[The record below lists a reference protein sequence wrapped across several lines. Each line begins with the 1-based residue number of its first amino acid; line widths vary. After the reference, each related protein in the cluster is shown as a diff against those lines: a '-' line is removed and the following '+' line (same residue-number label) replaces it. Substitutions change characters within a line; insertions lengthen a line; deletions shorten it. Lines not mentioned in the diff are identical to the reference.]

1 MNLRKS
7 TRVLLA
13 AGWLIGC
20 LSGMAL
26 AADPAKKTEN
36 GPKRQDGGYLRV
48 ARDEKKR
55 PTALET
61 AVVRFVPADPGKKT
75 PVVDLVAA
83 VHVAEPSFYDQLNK
97 EFEQYD
103 VVLYEM
109 VAPEGTKPSKD
120 GRGSDSPISAVQN
133 GLTDLLELEFQLK
146 GIDYSRKNFIHA
158 DMSPDEF
165 SRSMRERDESLLSIV
180 IRMMGYAVAQEAS
193 RDPKASGP
201 ADFDLLAALLDDN
214 RALALKRVMAQQFED
229 MGSMTEVIDGPKGST
244 LISQRNK
251 KVMES
256 LQRQI
261 DAGKKKI
268 AIFYG
273 AGHMADMAKRLEADF
288 GLARQNTRW
297 LKAWDLEGKR

>member
-1 MNLRKS
+1 M
-7 TRVLLA
+7 T
-13 AGWLIGC
+13 
-20 LSGMAL
+20 L
-26 AADPAKKTEN
+26 AADPTKKVDNER
-36 GPKRQDGGYLRV
+36 KQDVRYLRV
-48 ARDEKKR
+48 ARDKQQR
-55 PTALET
+55 PTALEA
-61 AVVRFVPADPGKKT
+61 AVVRFAPADAQKTT

-97 EFEQYD
+97 EFEHYD

-120 GRGSDSPISAVQN
+120 GGGSDSPVSAVQN

-146 GIDYSRKNFIHA
+146 GVDYTRKNFVHA

-165 SRSMRERDESLLSIV
+165 ARSMRERDESVLSMV

-193 RDPKASGP
+193 RDPKKTSGP
-201 ADFDLLAALLDDN
+201 ADFDLLAALLDNN
-214 RALALKRVMAQQFED
+214 RALALKRVMAQQFEEMGD
-229 MGSMTEVIDGPKGST
+229 MTAVIDGPTGST

-251 KVMES
+251 KVTEA
-256 LQRQI
+256 LRRQI

-273 AGHMADMAKRLEADF
+273 AGHMADLEKRLQADF